1 MYAALARFGY
11 GIVKSLKPSKV
22 KTLLTP
28 AVKKATKP
36 SMQGTRF
43 AGAEDKLIK
52 GIKGAASKGYKG
64 YEKLYGATVGTP
76 TRRKVTSAGLTGYGL
91 GSFFDDVDE
100 S

>member
-36 SMQGTRF
+36 AMQGTRF
-43 AGAEDKLIK
+43 AGVKISSLKELEVRHPKDIRDMKNFMVQQL
-52 GIKGAASKGYKG
+52 
-64 YEKLYGATVGTP
+64 ELLHVG
-76 TRRKVTSAGLTGYGL
+76 K
-91 GSFFDDVDE
+91 
-100 S
+100 

>member
-36 SMQGTRF
+36 AMQGTRF
-43 AGAEDKLIK
+43 ASGEEKLIK
-52 GIKGAASKGYKG
+52 GIRGQHPKDIKDMKNFMVQQL
-64 YEKLYGATVGTP
+64 ELLHVG
-76 TRRKVTSAGLTGYGL
+76 K
-91 GSFFDDVDE
+91 
-100 S
+100 